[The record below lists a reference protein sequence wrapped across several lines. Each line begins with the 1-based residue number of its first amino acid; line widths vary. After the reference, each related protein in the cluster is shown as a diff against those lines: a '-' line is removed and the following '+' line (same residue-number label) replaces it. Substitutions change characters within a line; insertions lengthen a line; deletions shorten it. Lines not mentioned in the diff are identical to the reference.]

1 MSVKNIVASA
11 TATSSIDLQK
21 IVDSLPLF
29 SERNHSFGSL
39 SIKFDAS
46 SLCQLFRNGKII
58 VIGGT
63 TESGAKA
70 IFDSYM
76 KDLADLGY
84 PINYKI
90 QNVMACY
97 KHPLPV
103 SLENIAKTF
112 GLEYNPELFPAV
124 RYRDNDRKVT
134 ANIFR
139 QGSEGY
145 RQHWCYRGKAEGN
158 TMQKIKADT
167 RFRSPFG
174 CMVCGPSM
182 SGKSNFIMQLIRKDL
197 FNPRPDWIVY
207 AYWSLQD
214 EFTKAHGVEF
224 VSGVDGLKEVN
235 LSPGLITI

>member
-1 MSVKNIVASA
+1 MSVKNIVVSA
-11 TATSSIDLQK
+11 TATSSIDIQK
-21 IVDSLPLF
+21 IEDSLPLF

-39 SIKFDAS
+39 NIKFDAL

-84 PINYKI
+84 PINYTNYKI
-90 QNVMACY
+90 QNIVACY
-97 KHPLPV
+97 KHPVPV

-134 ANIFR
+134 ANIFHT
-139 QGSEGY
+139 GSCVILGA
-145 RQHWCYRGKAEGN
+145 RD
-158 TMQKIKADT
+158 IDT
-167 RFRSPFG
+167 IG
-174 CMVCGPSM
+174 
-182 SGKSNFIMQLIRKDL
+182 
-197 FNPRPDWIVY
+197 
-207 AYWSLQD
+207 A
-214 EFTKAHGVEF
+214 TVEK
-224 VSGVDGLKEVN
+224 LKEI
-235 LSPGLITI
+235 LCRK